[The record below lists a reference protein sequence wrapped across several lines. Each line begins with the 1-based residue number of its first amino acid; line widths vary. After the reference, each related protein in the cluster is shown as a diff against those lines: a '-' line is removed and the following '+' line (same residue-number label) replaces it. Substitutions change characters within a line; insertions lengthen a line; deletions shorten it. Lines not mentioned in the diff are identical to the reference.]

1 MTMNKNKLKMIP
13 CTACGAPM
21 PELRLTKFGYK
32 VCVNCSEVGAYRAV
46 TTVHGS
52 GDHTYNDIAI
62 MTPDQYN
69 NYKQTEEASTKVA
82 KSLRKEN

>member
-62 MTPDQYN
+62 MTPDQYDS
-69 NYKQTEEASTKVA
+69 YKRTEEASTKVA
-82 KSLRKEN
+82 KSLRKED

>member
-1 MTMNKNKLKMIP
+1 MTMNKNNLKMIP
-13 CTACGAPM
+13 CIACGAPM

-32 VCVNCSEVGAYRAV
+32 VFVNCSEVGAYRAV

-62 MTPDQYN
+62 MTPDQYDS
-69 NYKQTEEASTKVA
+69 YKRTEEASTKVA
-82 KSLRKEN
+82 KSLRKED

>member
-1 MTMNKNKLKMIP
+1 MTMNKKNLKMIP

-62 MTPDQYN
+62 MTPDQYD
-69 NYKQTEEASTKVA
+69 NYKRTEEASTKVS

>member
-62 MTPDQYN
+62 MTPDQYD
-69 NYKQTEEASTKVA
+69 NYKRTEEASTKVA
-82 KSLRKEN
+82 KSLRKED

>member
-62 MTPDQYN
+62 MTPDQYDS
-69 NYKQTEEASTKVA
+69 YKRTEEASTKVE
-82 KSLRKEN
+82 KSLRKED

>member
-1 MTMNKNKLKMIP
+1 MTMNKNNLKMIP

-21 PELRLTKFGYK
+21 PELRLTKFEYK

-62 MTPDQYN
+62 MTPDQYD
-69 NYKQTEEASTKVA
+69 NYKRTEEASTKVA
-82 KSLRKEN
+82 KSLRKED

>member
-1 MTMNKNKLKMIP
+1 MTMNKNDLKMIP

-21 PELRLTKFGYK
+21 PELRLIKFGYE
-32 VCVNCSEVGAYRAV
+32 VCVNCSQGGAYRAV

-62 MTPDQYN
+62 MTPEQYSS
-69 NYKQTEEASTKVA
+69 YKKTEEASTKAA
-82 KSLRKEN
+82 KSLRKEE